1 MRFAALVPAMLML
14 TACGHFMEASPHHES
29 YVAQLKQQA
38 AASKD
43 PGKICKSM
51 KVTGSNMPQRVCSTA
66 DEWAAY
72 DKANRAAA
80 EVFDEDR
87 RANAGQ
93 DATEGN

>member
-1 MRFAALVPAMLML
+1 MRFAATLPALLML
-14 TACGHFMEASPHHES
+14 TACGHFLEPSPHHVD
-29 YVAQLKQQA
+29 YVAQLKQVA

-43 PGKICKSM
+43 PGKICKRM
-51 KVTGSNMPQRVCSTA
+51 PVTGSNMPQRVCSTA

-87 RANAGQ
+87 RQNAGQ
-93 DATEGN
+93 SATDGN